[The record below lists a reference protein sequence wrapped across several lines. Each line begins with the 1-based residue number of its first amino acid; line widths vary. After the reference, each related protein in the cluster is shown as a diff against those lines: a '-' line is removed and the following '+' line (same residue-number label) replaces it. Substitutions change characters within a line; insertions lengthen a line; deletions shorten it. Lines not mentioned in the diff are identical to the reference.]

1 MSQFYYVAQV
11 VRSAAL
17 AAAVAAV
24 ALHRIGVGAR
34 PLLGAGLRLGLAVA
48 VPAITSLLEHI
59 RSGSL
64 TDDQGALVAEL
75 VAAFQARNEPEPEP
89 LATTSLT
96 AGNARRTDLL
106 AQIALSR
113 YAGYISGD

>member
-48 VPAITSLLEHI
+48 VSRDYLPSCSWCPCTAN
-59 RSGSL
+59 RSRRCR
-64 TDDQGALVAEL
+64 DQ
-75 VAAFQARNEPEPEP
+75 P
-89 LATTSLT
+89 
-96 AGNARRTDLL
+96 
-106 AQIALSR
+106 
-113 YAGYISGD
+113 